1 MLWEVVR
8 TTIAGDHAC
17 IGGESGV
24 HGWKERAH
32 IASPQPH
39 HVPRRRGAG
48 DLGDRFPDFR
58 RTDGNIPTCAA
69 QKEDVICEDPN
80 SPENIF
86 SKKEYRPL

>member
-1 MLWEVVR
+1 MRVVR
-8 TTIAGDHAC
+8 TTIVGDHAC

-48 DLGDRFPDFR
+48 DLGDRFPTHRWEYSHMCGPKR
-58 RTDGNIPTCAA
+58 RRD
-69 QKEDVICEDPN
+69 
-80 SPENIF
+80 
-86 SKKEYRPL
+86 L